1 MKWGN
6 NNMQENAIIL
16 SNIEIAKDIWR
27 MEIKTTFAQKAKPG
41 QFIEISVPGFYLR
54 RPISICE
61 IKEKEDILV
70 IIYKVLGQGTEK
82 MTEMSSGDSLDVFG
96 PLGNGFPI
104 EDIDK
109 VLLVGGGVG
118 VPPLYETAKQYRLK
132 GTQVD
137 VVLGFN
143 DKDAIFY
150 KEEFEQL
157 GCNVEIATMDGSF
170 GTKGTVLDAIKA
182 NNINTDFISACGP
195 LMMLKALDATYSKG
209 YISLEARMACGLG
222 ACMGCVVKDKDG
234 NSLRVCKDGP
244 VFEVGKVAL

>member
-6 NNMQENAIIL
+6 NNMQENAVIL
-16 SNIEIAKDIWR
+16 SNTEIAKDIWR
-27 MEIKTTFAQKAKPG
+27 MEIKTNLAKEARPG

-61 IKEKEDILV
+61 IKNESLI
-70 IIYKVLGQGTEK
+70 IIYKILGQGTEK
-82 MTEMSSGDSLDVFG
+82 MTELTSNDLLDIFG

-104 EDIDK
+104 EDQDK

-195 LMMLKALDATYSKG
+195 LMMLKALDATYTKG

-222 ACMGCVVKDKDG
+222 ACMGCVVKDKEG

-244 VFEVGKVAL
+244 VFKVGKVAL

>member
-1 MKWGN
+1 
-6 NNMQENAIIL
+6 MQENAVIL
-16 SNIEIAKDIWR
+16 SNTEIAKDIWR

-82 MTEMSSGDSLDVFG
+82 MTELSSGDSLDVFG